1 MNIEILGADS
11 MGARSMATFVE
22 AGGHSFLIDPGVALG
37 PRRYGLPP
45 HRLEFEAKDA
55 IWRLIE
61 ERAKVAEFIV
71 ITHYHY
77 DHYNPEGLHVFE
89 GKVLFIKDPE
99 KNINKSQ
106 KGRASYFL
114 EKVKGIAKE
123 IIVADGKSLKIGD
136 VELVFSEAQPHG
148 YTPRLGCVLQVL
160 IREGNFSFLFT
171 SDIQGAPLKEHLDF
185 LLESGADVVFMDGA
199 PTYLFPTKF
208 SKSALD
214 AAFSNTALFV
224 DEAPFKALVIDHHTT
239 RDIRYQRWFE
249 EIFAVAKE
257 KNKRILT
264 AAEFMGRE
272 NLFLEARRRELHKG
286 EGSASHNQV

>member
-11 MGARSMATFVE
+11 MGARSMATFIE
-22 AGGHSFLIDPGVALG
+22 AGGHCILIDPSVALG

-45 HRLEFEAKDA
+45 HRLELEAKDA

-99 KNINKSQ
+99 RNINKSQ
-106 KGRASYFL
+106 KARASYFL
-114 EKVKGIAKE
+114 ERVRNRAKE
-123 IIVADGKSLKIGD
+123 IIIADGRSFKIGD

-148 YTPRLGCVLQVL
+148 YTPRLGYVLQVL
-160 IREGNFSFLFT
+160 VRERSFAFLFT

-185 LLESGADVVFMDGA
+185 LLESGADVIFMDGA

-214 AAFSNTALFV
+214 AAFSHTASFV
-224 DEAPFKALVIDHHTT
+224 DEALFKALIIDHHTT

-249 EIFAVAKE
+249 EIFAVARE
-257 KNKRILT
+257 RNKRILT
-264 AAEFMGRE
+264 AAEFMGRD
-272 NLFLEARRRELHKG
+272 NMFLEAKRRELYRG
-286 EGSASHNQV
+286 EDSVSHNQV